1 MEREGSQGGL
11 GELSQTYSSNLPSKI
26 FYNDM
31 KKEYPDLS
39 KYSKQCDINIV
50 DKNIDD
56 IKNICKRIL
65 RYLEN
70 NRLLIDN
77 KTQYDVCVLLNYWIH
92 DALTEIFG
100 PANTSD
106 NITSAFY
113 ILDQMWKH
121 PNEHL
126 KRTNYYNKC
135 QPNFDIF
142 KNDDWKKRKELYE
155 YYVDYSTLHGTA
167 KSYIPQCETYY
178 NKIEEKKSI
187 YEYFD
192 QLCISKPDKCPD
204 FYQNCKNYNPKL
216 VLHELSCH
224 GDILAKRS
232 AAAAAAPERSD
243 ATHHPSGQYQ
253 EFGNSALISENSEI
267 GTKVG
272 HSVLGVAPFLLTA
285 TALYRYTPIGTWI
298 RKLGGTNPNSMNN
311 INEAEMNGF
320 FSDSENYI
328 SYHPM

>member
-11 GELSQTYSSNLPSKI
+11 VELSQTYSSNLPSKI

-31 KKEYPDLS
+31 QKEYPDLS

-92 DALTEIFG
+92 DTLTEILG
-100 PANTSD
+100 PVNTSD
-106 NITSAFY
+106 DINSAFY
-113 ILDQMWKH
+113 ILDQIWKH

-126 KRTNYYNKC
+126 KITNYYNKC

-167 KSYIPQCETYY
+167 KSFTSQCETYY
-178 NKIEEKKSI
+178 NKIEEKKPI

-192 QLCISKPDKCPD
+192 ELCISKPDKCPD
-204 FYQNCKNYNPKL
+204 FYHNCKNYNPKL
-216 VLHELSCH
+216 VLQELSCH

-232 AAAAAAPERSD
+232 AASPAAPEIAV
-243 ATHHPSGQYQ
+243 ATYHPSGQDQ
-253 EFGNSALISENSEI
+253 EIGTSTLISENSEI

-272 HSVLGVAPFLLTA
+272 QSVLGVAPVLLTA
-285 TALYRYTPIGTWI
+285 TALYRYTPIGGWI
-298 RKLGGTNPNSMNN
+298 RKLAGTNPNSMSN
-311 INEAEMNGF
+311 INGGVMDGYF
-320 FSDSENYI
+320 GDSENYI
-328 SYHPM
+328 SYQPI